1 MSHRSL
7 IRSLPHALIALLV
20 VLLLAACTTVQPA
33 AAPADAG
40 TGAAPVEPK
49 SGGVLIAARGADA
62 KGLDPHVQT
71 AFSSFRALEHIY
83 EPLLNV
89 GWTPT

>member
-20 VLLLAACTTVQPA
+20 IFLLAACTTVQPA

-40 TGAAPVEPK
+40 AAAEP
-49 SGGVLIAARGADA
+49 A
-62 KGLDPHVQT
+62 
-71 AFSSFRALEHIY
+71 
-83 EPLLNV
+83 
-89 GWTPT
+89 TPKRPFGNSCLVK